1 VAYSL
6 IVHGGNALFFG
17 VVHIHH
23 NIVAAAVQVTDKQNQ
38 CEHHV
43 LKIDYGPDIVGDD
56 CGER

>member
-1 VAYSL
+1 MS
-6 IVHGGNALFFG
+6 VHGGNALFFG